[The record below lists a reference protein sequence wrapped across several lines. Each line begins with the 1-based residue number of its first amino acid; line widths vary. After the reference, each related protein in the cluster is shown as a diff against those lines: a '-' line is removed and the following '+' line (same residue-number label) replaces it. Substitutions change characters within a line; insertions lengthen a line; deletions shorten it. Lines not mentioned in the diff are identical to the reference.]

1 MSVELRDAPGDV
13 AVGECALGIVG
24 VRVGAGGVA
33 AVVLGDDEASVLA
46 TALLTGPGLPEA
58 GSVGGAAGRRGQP
71 HPTGP
76 LSQALT
82 AARSLAAGDPCP
94 PVALD
99 IRGTP
104 FQQRVW
110 QEIGRIEP
118 GRTRTYGELAAAL
131 GVPGAARAVGG
142 ACGAN
147 PVALFIPCHRVIAAD
162 GSVGGYAWGVA
173 RKEALLAAEGA
184 RSGVPTG

>member
-1 MSVELRDAPGDV
+1 MDPETW
-13 AVGECALGIVG
+13 E
-24 VRVGAGGVA
+24 GVA
-33 AVVLGDDEASVLA
+33 REALEA
-46 TALLTGPGLPEA
+46 TATE
-58 GSVGGAAGRRGQP
+58 
-71 HPTGP
+71 
-76 LSQALT
+76 
-82 AARSLAAGDPCP
+82 P
-94 PVALD
+94 PVDA
-99 IRGTP
+99 
-104 FQQRVW
+104 FA
-110 QEIGRIEP
+110 
-118 GRTRTYGELAAAL
+118 LAAAL